1 MSQIEIIDCEQGSD
15 EWRKARA
22 GIVTASEFSTVLAS
36 GRGGGESKTR
46 KTYMMKLAGEIL
58 TGEPMENY
66 SNGYMDRGHAL
77 EDEAR
82 QTYAFLTDAD
92 PQQVGFIKRGRAGYS
107 PDSLISEDGLVEIKT
122 KAPHLMIEVL
132 LADKFPAD
140 HVAQCQGGLWVT
152 GREWIDIVC
161 YYPKMPV
168 FIKRAYRDEAYIA
181 NLAGEVAKFTDELD
195 ALVAKISAYGV
206 SEAA

>member
-1 MSQIEIIDCEQGSD
+1 MNQIEIINCEQGSD

-36 GRGGGESKTR
+36 GRGGAESKTR

-58 TGEPMENY
+58 TGEPMESY

-92 PQQVGFIKRGRAGYS
+92 PQQLGFIKRGRAGYS
-107 PDSLISEDGLVEIKT
+107 PDSLIGETGLVEIKT

-132 LADKFPAD
+132 LADKFPSD

-168 FIKRAYRDEAYIA
+168 FIKRAYRDEVYIKHLSEA
-181 NLAGEVAKFTDELD
+181 VGDFTEDLD
-195 ALVAKISAYGV
+195 ILVAKIRSYGMK
-206 SEAA
+206 EAA

>member
-1 MSQIEIIDCEQGSD
+1 
-15 EWRKARA
+15 
-22 GIVTASEFSTVLAS
+22 
-36 GRGGGESKTR
+36 
-46 KTYMMKLAGEIL
+46 
-58 TGEPMENY
+58 
-66 SNGYMDRGHAL
+66 
-77 EDEAR
+77 
-82 QTYAFLTDAD
+82 
-92 PQQVGFIKRGRAGYS
+92 
-107 PDSLISEDGLVEIKT
+107 
-122 KAPHLMIEVL
+122 L

-161 YYPKMPV
+161 YYPNMPV

-206 SEAA
+206 REAA